1 MRKSTCQLA
10 LVVAAAAVVSGCGT
24 FCHHEEATVPLD
36 SLPAVVQATIQV
48 HTYGGTVGKVEK
60 ETMKCGVVYEAKVK
74 GPDGACGEIKVAE
87 DGKLL
92 KYKAGKAEKH
102 DDKDSAQAK

>member
-1 MRKSTCQLA
+1 MRVKLSESWELSTA
-10 LVVAAAAVVSGCGT
+10 HAAASTKYAVLG
-24 FCHHEEATVPLD
+24 D
-36 SLPAVVQATIQV
+36 
-48 HTYGGTVGKVEK
+48 TVGKVEK

-92 KYKAGKAEKH
+92 KYKAGKAEKLH
-102 DDKDSAQAK
+102 DKDSAQAK